1 MSKARLI
8 TDNFPNFLSHF
19 QVKANQKKPNM
30 YPTNNSALDETANR
44 FTTPIFSTQGT
55 CGASLFPKLSHSS
68 ACLCV
73 SAKMQVTVA
82 DPFAI
87 ESSEERPFAFLMW
100 LLLFHSIVHKYSFL
114 NGNKKPTIKSI
125 KV

>member
-8 TDNFPNFLSHF
+8 TDNFPNFLPHF

-30 YPTNNSALDETANR
+30 YPTNNGVLDESANR
-44 FTTPIFSTQGT
+44 FTTPIFSDQGI
-55 CGASLFPKLSHSS
+55 CGASLFLKLSHSS

-87 ESSEERPFAFLMW
+87 ESSEERPFASLMGCS
-100 LLLFHSIVHKYSFL
+100 LFHCIVHKYSFL
-114 NGNKKPTIKSI
+114 NGNQNQQSSP
-125 KV
+125 

>member
-1 MSKARLI
+1 MSKAQLI

-30 YPTNNSALDETANR
+30 YPTNNGALDETANR